1 MIETRYV
8 IGVIAA
14 MGLVTFAL
22 RALPFVGAQWL
33 NKHPLVQRLGQFL
46 PLAIMTLLTIHSA
59 AGSAREHAAGPFPE
73 LVAIALVAGVI
84 IALAPFARTCC
95 KPGAPFIVSGIIDE
109 RENEVRQAVVQAGFS
124 VEQVLHSEFRL
135 PELAPARLLEQMV
148 EAGYLGRKTGRGFR
162 SYR

>member
-46 PLAIMTLLTIHSA
+46 PLAIMTLLLLHSA
-59 AGSAREHAAGPFPE
+59 AGSAQQDRLGPWPE
-73 LVAIALVAGVI
+73 LLAVAIVVVLQWRSRNALLSIVLGTTAYV
-84 IALAPFARTCC
+84 LMRNFT
-95 KPGAPFIVSGIIDE
+95 PG
-109 RENEVRQAVVQAGFS
+109 
-124 VEQVLHSEFRL
+124 
-135 PELAPARLLEQMV
+135 
-148 EAGYLGRKTGRGFR
+148 
-162 SYR
+162 